1 MPRGEAPTA
10 LTPRRSALPLRA
22 ARRGILGHADTKRT
36 SLKRE
41 KAGRA
46 VPDCSMPKE
55 QFLPS
60 SEGRKE
66 SVIP

>member
-1 MPRGEAPTA
+1 MPRGEAPAA

-22 ARRGILGHADTKRT
+22 ARRGILSHAEHRLNRGKSRP
-36 SLKRE
+36 
-41 KAGRA
+41 